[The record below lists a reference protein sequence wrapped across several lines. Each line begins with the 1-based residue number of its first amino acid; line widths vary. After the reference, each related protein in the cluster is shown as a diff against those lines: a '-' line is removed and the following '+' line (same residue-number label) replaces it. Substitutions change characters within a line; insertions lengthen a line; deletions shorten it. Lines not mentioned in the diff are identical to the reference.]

1 MKIAF
6 ISDTHSK
13 HTEVTLPQADMLIH
27 AGDISSR
34 GRPAEVR
41 EFLNWFSALPYSH
54 KIFVGGNHDFMLER
68 NEKEFLSMLPD
79 DCTYLR
85 NEGITVEGIHI
96 WGSPVTPWFYDW
108 AFNRRRGSDIKR
120 YWDRIPSE
128 TDILI
133 THGPP
138 YGILDKTA
146 RGDHAGCEELM
157 DAIKRVAPDIHV
169 FGHIHEAY
177 GREEH
182 LGTLF
187 LNASVLDLS
196 YSMTHEPHVI
206 EW

>member
-13 HTEVTLPQADMLIH
+13 HAEVNLPQADMIIH

-34 GRPAEVR
+34 GRPAEVI
-41 EFLNWFSALPYSH
+41 EFLNWFSALPYQH

-68 NEKEFLSMLPD
+68 NEKEFLRMLPD
-79 DCTYLR
+79 NCTYLR
-85 NEGITVEGIHI
+85 NEGITIEGIHI
-96 WGSPVTPWFYDW
+96 WGSPVTPWFFDW

-120 YWDRIPSE
+120 YWDRIPPE

-146 RGDHAGCEELM
+146 QGDHAGCEELM
-157 DAIKRVAPDIHV
+157 DAIKRVSPGIHV

-177 GREEH
+177 GKEEKT
-182 LGTLF
+182 GTLF

-196 YSMTHEPHVI
+196 YKMTHEPHVI
-206 EW
+206 NW